1 MPQVLFFDLELNRKS
16 RKIEKIGAVLDGVSF
31 SDKSVA
37 KFYDFA
43 KSAEIVCGHNIIDF
57 DLPALSKNGINQHFL
72 SKKPVDTLF
81 LSALLFSEKPY
92 HKLIKDYKLSDDES
106 ELNNPV
112 ADAILARKLLIDE
125 YNAFK
130 KSDEQLKR
138 IYYSLLKDKP
148 GFEAFFE
155 ISGFS
160 KESENITVAIKKHFD
175 GKLCINS
182 PLQEFIDNEPVA
194 LSYALSLILTGR
206 VDSIS
211 PPWLLQKYPQINEV
225 MYLLRQHRC
234 SDKSCKYCNNMLN
247 PEKALLRY
255 FGYEKFRKFSEDE
268 KIPLQQQVVEAT
280 LNRKSLLAIFPT
292 GGGKSLS
299 FQLPALMA
307 GEAGRELTV
316 IISPLQSLMKDQ
328 VDNLET
334 RFGITGAVTING
346 LLSPIERKEAFER
359 VETGE
364 AHILYIAPESL
375 RSPSIL
381 KLLLNRAVS
390 RFVIDEAHC
399 FSAWGHDFRV
409 DYLYIGDFI
418 ARLIRLKGLKREIAV
433 SCFTATAKPQVIND
447 IKSYFKKKLDLEL
460 TGFITESKRTN
471 LRYSIFPSNG
481 KEEKF
486 NNLLKIL
493 SHAEEPAIIY
503 VSRTKTVEKLSIQ
516 LQREGITALPYH
528 GQMDIKTKIENQNSF
543 MAGEAGIIVATSAF
557 GMGVDKDDIKTVIHF
572 DIPDSLENYIQE
584 TGRAGRDASIR
595 ADCFILFDE
604 NDLNKH
610 FSLFY
615 NTRLNHKEISQ
626 VWRAIK
632 SLGRYRSEKITK
644 SALEIA
650 KSAGWDSEMRDLETR
665 ITTAVAV
672 LEDAEM
678 VQRSQNSPRVFADS
692 FLVKN
697 VDVAGEVIRDSDDLT
712 EEQKIHAQRII
723 QRIIKDDETQVD
735 YLSDT
740 LGISYNDTCHIINV
754 LRNKKIIGD
763 AKDLTAHIDTGKSK
777 SNAEKVFGE
786 FVKIEKE
793 VLRILKKQPKNIF
806 LKEIN
811 TQLLDKGLN
820 STVEILMEILRFWQ
834 INNFI
839 LRNRINRNSMMYAV
853 KYKLKPEVFGET
865 VLNIQL
871 LAGSIIKYLTDKKN
885 RLLKTDSTFKEHHLL
900 KFSLLEIRENIETS
914 PDLFGFTFKV
924 SVYEKA
930 LLYLNGIGAIKLEG
944 GFLIYYKPMNIKRLT
959 MNNRKQFTKQDYNK
973 LKTFY
978 DGKVEQIHIIGEYA
992 KKMILNYTLS
1002 VNFVNDYF
1010 KLPNSEFI
1018 GKYFPKRQ
1026 KEIKRPITPE
1036 KFRQVF
1042 GTLSPEQLQIVKDDN
1057 SNKILVAAGPGS
1069 GKTKVL
1075 VHKIASML
1083 MLEDIKPDQFLMLT
1097 FSRAAALEFKARLKK
1112 LMGEAAWFI
1121 DIFTY
1126 HSYCFNL
1133 LGRLGSLEKS
1143 EDIIEKTLEMI
1154 QNGDVPLEKISG
1166 KSVLVIDEFQDI
1178 AEDEYRLVSEIARI
1192 AGQIRIVAV
1201 GDDDQNIFEFR
1212 GSSVKFM
1219 SRFKEELNAK
1229 TYELLTNFRSKSN
1242 ITDFANL
1249 FVKGISNRLKKNP
1262 IRPFTIENGEIEIN
1276 KVTGSN
1282 LIVPLVEDIISKN
1295 LTGTTAILTST
1306 NEEASVINSILKS
1319 EKIPAKL
1326 LLSYDEFKIGELDEV
1341 KSFSNSVLQDTGN
1354 SLGVISNDLWDE
1366 AKLDL
1371 QIHYISSPNMPL
1383 AIKIIE
1389 FFEKNYK
1396 QKLRSEW
1403 LSYAGEMNTGDFIF
1417 DGTGGVLVSTMHKAK
1432 GREFDNVFL
1441 LLKDFYL
1448 TGDEKKRVV
1457 YVAIT
1462 RAKSNLF
1469 IYTNQDCFDKYDVI
1483 NLTRKNITGKYE
1495 NPSEISLYLTHR
1507 DIDLGFAKLTGIQHV
1522 SAKLTAGDELF
1533 VNEDGDRLKTMNRK
1547 FVLKFSKKFRAE
1559 FEKWKEAGYAFS
1571 KAKVNFIVW
1580 WYSRDDDREYR
1591 IVLPEIVLQKK
1602 ELLKSIHKSENP

>member
-1 MPQVLFFDLELNRKS
+1 MPRVLFFDLEINRKS
-16 RKIEKIGAVLDGVSF
+16 HKIEKIGAVLDGAVF
-31 SDKSVA
+31 SDKSLI
-37 KFYDFA
+37 KFNDFA
-43 KSAEIVCGHNIIDF
+43 RPAGIVCGHNIIDF
-57 DLPALSKNGINQHFL
+57 DLPALSEKGIGRNFI
-72 SKKPVDTLF
+72 SKKPVDTLY

-92 HKLIKDYKLSDDES
+92 HKLIKDYKLTDEES

-112 ADAILARKLLIDE
+112 SDALLSRKLLIDE
-125 YNAFK
+125 YNTFK
-130 KSDEQLKR
+130 ELDEQLKSV
-138 IYYSLLKDKP
+138 YYSLLKDIP
-148 GFEAFFE
+148 GFAAFFE

-160 KESENITVAIKKHFD
+160 DGIENITDAIIKRFD
-175 GKLCINS
+175 GRLCKNS
-182 PLQEFIDNEPVA
+182 PLSEFIKDEPVA

-211 PPWLLQKYPQINEV
+211 PPWLLQKYPQINEI
-225 MYLLRQHRC
+225 MYELRQHRC
-234 SDKSCKYCNNMLN
+234 NDETCSYCSNALD
-247 PEKALLRY
+247 PEKALLRF
-255 FGYEKFRKFSEDE
+255 FGYEKFRKFSENE
-268 KIPLQQQVVEAT
+268 IMPLQQQVVEAT
-280 LNRKSLLAIFPT
+280 LNRESLLAIFPT

-299 FQLPALMA
+299 FQLPALIA

-316 IISPLQSLMKDQ
+316 VISPLQSLMKDQ

-334 RFGITGAVTING
+334 RFGITRAVTING
-346 LLSPIERKEAFER
+346 LLSPVERKEAFER

-364 AHILYIAPESL
+364 AHILYISPESL

-418 ARLIRLKGLKREIAV
+418 SELISRKGLKNPIAV

-447 IKSYFKKKLDLEL
+447 IKDYFKTKLQLEL
-460 TGFITESKRTN
+460 SEFITESKRTN
-471 LRYSIFPSNG
+471 LKYGIFPSKG

-493 SHAEEPAIIY
+493 SHSEEPAIIY
-503 VSRTKTVEKLSIQ
+503 VSRTKTVENLSLG
-516 LQREGITALPYH
+516 LQREGYRALPYH
-528 GQMDIKTKIENQNSF
+528 GQMEIKTKIENQNSF
-543 MAGEAGIIVATSAF
+543 MNGDAGIVVATSAF

-584 TGRAGRDASIR
+584 TGRAGRDASIE

-610 FSLFY
+610 FTLFY

-632 SLGRYRSEKITK
+632 GLGKYRSEKITK

-665 ITTAVAV
+665 ITTAIAV

-678 VQRSQNSPRVFADS
+678 VKRSQNSPRVFADS

-697 VDVAGEVIRDSDDLT
+697 VDAAGEIIRDSDDLT
-712 EEQKIHAQRII
+712 EDQKIHAQRII

-763 AKDLTAHIDTGKSK
+763 AKDLTAHVDTGKSK

-793 VLRILKKQPKNIF
+793 VLHILKKQPKTIF

-811 TQLLDKGLN
+811 TRLIEKGMN
-820 STVEILMEILRFWQ
+820 SSVEILMEILRFWQ

-839 LRNRINRNSMMYAV
+839 QRNRINRNSTMYAV
-853 KYKLKPEVFGET
+853 RYKLKPEILNET
-865 VLNIQL
+865 VSNIQL
-871 LAGSIIKYLTDKKN
+871 LAGSIVNYLVKKKN
-885 RLLKTDSTFKEHHLL
+885 RMLETDSDFKEHHLL

-914 PDLFGFTFKV
+914 PDLFGMTFKV

-930 LLYLNGIGAIKLEG
+930 LLYLNSMGAIKLEG
-944 GFLIYYKPMNIKRLT
+944 GFLIYYKPMNIKRLI
-959 MNNRKQFTKQDYNK
+959 MNNRKQFTKQDYEK

-978 DGKVEQIHIIGEYA
+978 EGKVQQIHIMGEYA
-992 KKMILNYTLS
+992 QKMIQNYTLS
-1002 VNFVNDYF
+1002 INFVDDYF
-1010 KLPNSEFI
+1010 KLPNGEFVS
-1018 GKYFPKRQ
+1018 KYFPKRQ

-1042 GTLSPEQLQIVKDDN
+1042 GTLSTEQLQIIKDDKN
-1057 SNKILVAAGPGS
+1057 NKILVAAGPGS

-1083 MLEDIKPDQFLMLT
+1083 MLEDIKPEQFLMLT
-1097 FSRAAALEFKARLKK
+1097 FSRAAALEFKARLKE
-1112 LMGEAAWFI
+1112 LMGDVAWFI

-1133 LGRLGSLEKS
+1133 LGRLGSIDKS
-1143 EDIIEKTLEMI
+1143 EAIIEKTLDMI
-1154 QNGDVPLEKISG
+1154 KNGDVPLEKISG

-1219 SRFKEELNAK
+1219 TQFKKEQSAK

-1262 IRPFTIENGEIEIN
+1262 IRPYTIENGEIEIN
-1276 KVTGSN
+1276 KISREN
-1282 LIVPLVEDIISKN
+1282 LVVPLVEDVISKKPK
-1295 LTGTTAILTST
+1295 GSTAILTAT

-1319 EKIPAKL
+1319 KKIPSKL
-1326 LLSYDEFKIGELDEV
+1326 LLSYDEFKIGDLDEI
-1341 KSFSNSVLQDTGN
+1341 KSFSDSILQDTDN
-1354 SLGVISNDLWDE
+1354 SLGVISGEIWKE

-1371 QIHYISSPNMPL
+1371 QIQYGYSPNLSL

-1389 FFEKNYK
+1389 FFENNYK

-1403 LSYAGEMNTGDFIF
+1403 LSYAGEMNTGDFLF
-1417 DGTGGVLVSTMHKAK
+1417 DGNEGVLVSTMHKAK

-1441 LLKDFYL
+1441 LLKDFYF
-1448 TGDEKKRVV
+1448 GSDEKKRVV

-1469 IYTNQDCFDKYDVI
+1469 IYTNQNYFDRYEVI
-1483 NLTRKNITGKYE
+1483 NLTRFNNTEEYE
-1495 NPSEISLYLTHR
+1495 NPSEISLCLTHR
-1507 DIDLGFAKLTGIQHV
+1507 DIDLGFAKLEGIQHI
-1522 SAKLTAGDELF
+1522 SSKLTAGDELF
-1533 VNEDGDRLKTMNRK
+1533 ANEDEDRLKTINHK
-1547 FVLKFSKKFRAE
+1547 FALKFSKKFRTE
-1559 FEKWKEAGYAFS
+1559 FERWKDLGYSFG

-1580 WYSRDDDREYR
+1580 WYSKDDDKEYR
-1591 IVLPEIVLQKK
+1591 VVLPEIVIQKT
-1602 ELLKSIHKSENP
+1602 